1 MVKKTLNLSRWHHGR
16 WLRKAF
22 KQVKGKVLDVGTGRG
37 VMVRRWAKTRGDLE
51 LVTVDKEKKKGW
63 RVDVVA
69 DGRDLPMKDKEFDG
83 VIILDVLEHVEG
95 PEKMVKEAVRVLKK
109 GGVLYVTIPL
119 EGAWWT
125 MDWWLRRL
133 FKIDWTKEII
143 GHINKFELGEV
154 RRMFKEAGVRIEW
167 VRYSHHWLYQLGS
180 LIYFRYLNSLPK
192 KELKPKK
199 GFWLPT
205 PWWIRLGI
213 MVLGWL
219 TIVESWVLSG
229 IPGREI
235 HLMARK
241 V

>member
-1 MVKKTLNLSRWHHGR
+1 MVKKALNLSRWHHGR
-16 WLRKAF
+16 WLKKAF
-22 KQVKGKVLDVGTGRG
+22 KQVKGKVLDVGTGSGG
-37 VMVRRWAKTRGDLE
+37 VVRKWMKTRGDLE

-83 VIILDVLEHVEG
+83 VLILDVLEHVEK

-109 GGVLYVTIPL
+109 GGVLHVTVPL

-125 MDWWLRRL
+125 IDWWLRKL

-143 GHINKFELGEV
+143 GHINKFEFEEV
-154 RRMFKEAGVRIEW
+154 EEMLRVQGLVIEW
-167 VRYSHHWLYQLGS
+167 RRFSHHWLYQLAS
-180 LIYFRYLNSLPK
+180 LIYFKYLDSLPK

-199 GFWLPT
+199 GFWLPV
-205 PWWIRLGI
+205 PWWVRLG
-213 MVLGWL
+213 VVALGWL
-219 TIVESWVLSG
+219 TVVESLMLSR

-235 HLMARK
+235 HLTARK
-241 V
+241 A